1 MKLTGAKAVSYFSKP
16 DLSHCA
22 ILIYGADAM
31 RVGLRRQELLKS
43 LVGTKAEEEMRLT
56 RISGADLRKEPS
68 LILDSLKSIGF
79 FPGPRA
85 VFVETAADGVSSIIE
100 GAIKEWREGDACL
113 VVTAGQLNARSKLRK
128 VFEGPQNTVAIGI
141 FNDPV
146 SDDEIISL
154 AVKSKLTNF
163 FGEAKKDLLS
173 LGRSLDPGDLNQ
185 MLEKLSLYKY
195 NDDTPITSEDIEACT
210 PATIDVGLDEVIHIM
225 ADAKSA
231 EVSPILNRLFGQG
244 VNPTTM
250 CISATRH
257 FRNLHLAATHPSGAD
272 IALSRARPPVFGF
285 RKDRMV
291 RQARSWG
298 SSRLEKALSVLMDTD
313 LSLRSSS
320 KIPEQAML
328 ERAFIRIS
336 MMRPK

>member
-1 MKLTGAKAVSYFSKP
+1 MKLTGAKAVNYFSKP

-43 LVGTKAEEEMRLT
+43 LVGAKAEEEMRLT

-68 LILDSLKSIGF
+68 LILDGLKSIGF

-85 VFVETAADGVSSIIE
+85 VFVETATDGVSLIIE
-100 GAIKEWREGDACL
+100 DAIKEWREGDACL
-113 VVTAGQLNARSKLRK
+113 VVTAGQLNIRSKLRK

-154 AVKSKLTNF
+154 ATKSKLTDF
-163 FGEAKKDLLS
+163 FGDAKNDLLS

-195 NDDTPITSEDIEACT
+195 NDDMPITSEDIEACT
-210 PATIDVGLDEVIHIM
+210 PATIDVGLDEVINII

-257 FRNLHLAATHPSGAD
+257 FRNLHSAATHPSGAD
-272 IALSRARPPVFGF
+272 IALSRARPPVFGL

-298 SSRLEKALSVLMDTD
+298 ALRLEKALSVLMDTD
-313 LSLRSSS
+313 LTLRSSS
-320 KIPEQAML
+320 KIPLQAML

-336 MMRPK
+336 MMGPK